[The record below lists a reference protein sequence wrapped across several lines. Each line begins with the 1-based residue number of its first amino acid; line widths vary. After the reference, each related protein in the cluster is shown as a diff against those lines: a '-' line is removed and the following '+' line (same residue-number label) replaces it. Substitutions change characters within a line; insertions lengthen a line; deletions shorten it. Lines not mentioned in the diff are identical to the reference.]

1 MIHHYSYPRH
11 RLGIS
16 RRPHHCSV
24 LCRSSWT
31 AVLSTLIFTLGLNA
45 STLKQ
50 LVKELQNSDDSAIN
64 AHVDSCPNA
73 STVNQLAK
81 EEKTFADLKDEK
93 SKKERSFADYFNSN
107 LYCSAMI
114 NHPIIHN
121 LLIKSYL
128 THKDQNHPNRHRP
141 LASRQAWML
150 RYHH

>member
-1 MIHHYSYPRH
+1 M
-11 RLGIS
+11 
-16 RRPHHCSV
+16 
-24 LCRSSWT
+24 T
-31 AVLSTLIFTLGLNA
+31 AVLSLTLGMNA
-45 STLKQ
+45 STVKQ
-50 LVKELQNSDDSAIN
+50 LAKALQNSDDSAIN
-64 AHVDSCPNA
+64 AHIDSCLNA
-73 STVNQLAK
+73 SNVPQLAK
-81 EEKTFADLKDEK
+81 EETTFADLKDDK
-93 SKKERSFADYFNSN
+93 SKKRSLADYFNSN